1 MPSPRLFSLRSA
13 APFFALVILPPLVLL
28 PALAGSGCRA
38 PAPAARTYE
47 LKGQILAIDQG
58 RLELTVNHADIP
70 GFMPAMTMPY
80 KVRDANLLKGR
91 KPGEL
96 IAATLVVEGSEGY
109 LQSIRHEGLAALPD
123 ERPAV
128 RAMNL
133 LDVGEP
139 VRDGELVDQNG
150 ARRSLGDWRGQVLAV
165 TFVYTRC
172 PLPNFCPLIDRH
184 FADVQEQVQSSS
196 DLRGRVH
203 LVSVTLDPEYDTPA
217 VLLRHAGQ
225 LKADPAV
232 WSLLTGPREQVE
244 KFASQFGVSITRESA
259 QPSGIVHNLRTAVI
273 DGNGRLA
280 TILSGGDWQPA
291 ALIAE
296 IRNALGRS

>member
-1 MPSPRLFSLRSA
+1 MPSRRLPKLRPP
-13 APFFALVILPPLVLL
+13 APLFALILFA
-28 PALAGSGCRA
+28 ALAGFACRA
-38 PAPAARTYE
+38 PAPAPRTFE
-47 LKGQILAIDQG
+47 LKGQILAIDQA
-58 RLELTVNHADIP
+58 RQEITVSHADIP

-91 KPGEL
+91 TPGEL
-96 IAATLVVEGSEGY
+96 IGATLVVEESDAY
-109 LQSIRHEGLAALPD
+109 LQSIRHVGVAALPD
-123 ERPAV
+123 ERPAA
-128 RAMNL
+128 RAMDL
-133 LDVGEP
+133 LGVGEA
-139 VRDGELVDQNG
+139 VRDSELVDPSG

-184 FADVQEQVQSSS
+184 FAAVQEQVRSSA
-196 DLRGRVH
+196 DLQGRVH

-232 WSLLTGPREQVE
+232 WSLLTGSREQIE
-244 KFASQFGVSITRESA
+244 TFASQFGVSVVRENA
-259 QPSGIVHNLRTAVI
+259 QPSELVHNLRTAVI
-273 DGNGRLA
+273 DGNGRLV
-280 TILSGGDWQPA
+280 TMLSGGEWEPA

-296 IRNALGRS
+296 IRNARGRS

>member
-1 MPSPRLFSLRSA
+1 MPLRRLFSLRSP
-13 APFFALVILPPLVLL
+13 APFSALILFTVLTGL
-28 PALAGSGCRA
+28 GCRA

-47 LKGQILAIDQG
+47 LKAQILAIDQA
-58 RLELTVNHADIP
+58 RQELIVNHADIP

-91 KPGEL
+91 TPGEL
-96 IAATLVVEGSEGY
+96 IAATLVVDGSDAY
-109 LQSIRHEGLAALPD
+109 LQSIRHEGLAALP
-123 ERPAV
+123 EKRPAV
-128 RAMNL
+128 RAIDV

-139 VRDGELVDQNG
+139 VRDGELIDQSG
-150 ARRSLGDWRGQVLAV
+150 TRRTLGDWRGQVLAV

-184 FADVQEQVQSSS
+184 FADLQEQVRSSS

-217 VLLRHAGQ
+217 VLMRHAGQ

-232 WSLLTGPREQVE
+232 WTMLTGSREQVE
-244 KFASQFGVSITRESA
+244 TFASQFGVSVTRENPQSTEV
-259 QPSGIVHNLRTAVI
+259 VHNLRTAVI
-273 DGNGRLA
+273 DGSGRLV
-280 TILSGGDWQPA
+280 TILSGGDWQPS

-296 IRNALGRS
+296 IRNARGRS

>member
-1 MPSPRLFSLRSA
+1 MPSRRLPKLRPSA
-13 APFFALVILPPLVLL
+13 PLFALILFA
-28 PALAGSGCRA
+28 ALAGFACRA
-38 PAPAARTYE
+38 PAPAPRTFE
-47 LKGQILAIDQG
+47 LKGQILAIDQA
-58 RLELTVNHADIP
+58 RQEITVSHADIP

-91 KPGEL
+91 TPGEL
-96 IAATLVVEGSEGY
+96 IGATLVVEESDAY
-109 LQSIRHEGLAALPD
+109 LQSIRHEGVAALPD
-123 ERPAV
+123 ERPAA

-133 LDVGEP
+133 LGVGEA
-139 VRDGELVDQNG
+139 VRDGELVDPSG

-184 FADVQEQVQSSS
+184 FAAVQEQVRSSS
-196 DLRGRVH
+196 DLQGRVH
-203 LVSVTLDPEYDTPA
+203 LVSVTLDPDYDTPA

-232 WSLLTGPREQVE
+232 WSLLTGSREQIE
-244 KFASQFGVSITRESA
+244 TFASQFGVSVVRENA
-259 QPSGIVHNLRTAVI
+259 QPSGLVHNLRTAVI
-273 DGNGRLA
+273 DGNGRLV
-280 TILSGGDWQPA
+280 TMLSGGEWEPA

-296 IRNALGRS
+296 IRNARGRS

>member
-1 MPSPRLFSLRSA
+1 MPLRRLFNLRSP
-13 APFFALVILPPLVLL
+13 APFSALILFT
-28 PALAGSGCRA
+28 ALTGLGCRA

-47 LKGQILAIDQG
+47 LKAQILAIDQA
-58 RLELTVNHADIP
+58 RQELIVNHADIP

-80 KVRDANLLKGR
+80 KVRDADLLKGR
-91 KPGEL
+91 TPGEL
-96 IAATLVVEGSEGY
+96 IAATLVVDGSDAY
-109 LQSIRHEGLAALPD
+109 LQSIRHEGLAALP
-123 ERPAV
+123 EKRPAV
-128 RAMNL
+128 RAIDV

-139 VRDGELVDQNG
+139 VRDGELIDQSG
-150 ARRSLGDWRGQVLAV
+150 TRRTLGDWRGQVLAV

-184 FADVQEQVQSSS
+184 FADLQEQVRSSS

-217 VLLRHAGQ
+217 VLMRHAGQ

-232 WSLLTGPREQVE
+232 WTMLTGSREQVE
-244 KFASQFGVSITRESA
+244 TFASQFGVSVTRENPQSTEV
-259 QPSGIVHNLRTAVI
+259 VHNLRTAVI
-273 DGNGRLA
+273 DGSGRLV
-280 TILSGGDWQPA
+280 TILSGGDWQPS

-296 IRNALGRS
+296 IRNARGRS

>member
-1 MPSPRLFSLRSA
+1 MPLWRLFSLRSP
-13 APFFALVILPPLVLL
+13 APFSALILFT
-28 PALAGSGCRA
+28 ALTGLGCRA

-47 LKGQILAIDQG
+47 LKAQILAIDQA
-58 RLELTVNHADIP
+58 RQELIVNHADIP

-80 KVRDANLLKGR
+80 KVRDADLLKGR
-91 KPGEL
+91 TPGEL
-96 IAATLVVEGSEGY
+96 IAATLVVEGSDAY

-123 ERPAV
+123 KRPAV
-128 RAMNL
+128 RAMDV

-139 VRDGELVDQNG
+139 VRDGELIDQRG
-150 ARRSLGDWRGQVLAV
+150 TRRTLGDWRGQVLAV

-184 FADVQEQVQSSS
+184 FADVQEQVRWSS

-217 VLLRHAGQ
+217 VLMRHAGQ

-232 WSLLTGPREQVE
+232 WTMLTGSREQVE
-244 KFASQFGVSITRESA
+244 TFASQFGVSVTREHPQSTEV
-259 QPSGIVHNLRTAVI
+259 VHNLRTAVI
-273 DGNGRLA
+273 DGSGRLV
-280 TILSGGDWQPA
+280 TILSGGDWQPS

-296 IRNALGRS
+296 IRNARGRS

>member
-1 MPSPRLFSLRSA
+1 MPSRRLPKLRPP
-13 APFFALVILPPLVLL
+13 APLFALILFA
-28 PALAGSGCRA
+28 ALAGFACRA
-38 PAPAARTYE
+38 PAPAPRTFE
-47 LKGQILAIDQG
+47 LKGQILAIDQA
-58 RLELTVNHADIP
+58 RQEITVSHADIP

-91 KPGEL
+91 TPGEL
-96 IAATLVVEGSEGY
+96 IGATLVVEESDAY
-109 LQSIRHEGLAALPD
+109 LQSIRHEGVAALPD
-123 ERPAV
+123 ERPAA
-128 RAMNL
+128 RAMDL
-133 LDVGEP
+133 LGVGEA
-139 VRDGELVDQNG
+139 VRDSELVDPSG

-184 FADVQEQVQSSS
+184 FAAVQEQVRSSA
-196 DLRGRVH
+196 DLQGRVH

-232 WSLLTGPREQVE
+232 WSLLTGSREQIE
-244 KFASQFGVSITRESA
+244 TFASQFGVSVVRENT
-259 QPSGIVHNLRTAVI
+259 QPSELVHNLRTAVI
-273 DGNGRLA
+273 DGNGRLV
-280 TILSGGDWQPA
+280 TMLSGGEWEPA

-296 IRNALGRS
+296 IRNARGRS